1 MNIIFFSNSS
11 WSIYNFRKN
20 FIRDF
25 IKEGYD
31 VYIVSNKDYTTKYL
45 KKMGCKF
52 IELKFNTTQINFF
65 KEIKNFFG
73 FLKIVFNIKPKVV
86 YSFTLK
92 PILYSTISSRI
103 SRFKVVNTFDGLGR
117 LYDDENFLSF
127 FYLMILKIFNKNILK
142 IILVNKKDY
151 KLFKKKKVAPIKKL
165 CLIKSGTGIDTKHY
179 DFRKINNF
187 NVFLFLGRFLPSKGI
202 IEFCEAAKKFK
213 KLNKKIKFFA
223 AGNYSS
229 EDKSILPKKKL
240 FKYKKFVN
248 FYFNLKD
255 VRDLI
260 GNATC
265 IILPSYYNEGLNRSL
280 MESLSMGRIIMTT
293 NIPGCYELLNNQRNG
308 FKIKRNDVRSIGN
321 KIDKVLNLEK
331 KKIYSMSKICRK
343 FILDNYSDKKII
355 NKYIYF
361 TKLR

>member
-151 KLFKKKKVAPIKKL
+151 KLFKKKKS
-165 CLIKSGTGIDTKHY
+165 CS
-179 DFRKINNF
+179 N
-187 NVFLFLGRFLPSKGI
+187 
-202 IEFCEAAKKFK
+202 
-213 KLNKKIKFFA
+213 
-223 AGNYSS
+223 
-229 EDKSILPKKKL
+229 
-240 FKYKKFVN
+240 
-248 FYFNLKD
+248 
-255 VRDLI
+255 
-260 GNATC
+260 
-265 IILPSYYNEGLNRSL
+265 
-280 MESLSMGRIIMTT
+280 
-293 NIPGCYELLNNQRNG
+293 
-308 FKIKRNDVRSIGN
+308 
-321 KIDKVLNLEK
+321 
-331 KKIYSMSKICRK
+331 
-343 FILDNYSDKKII
+343 
-355 NKYIYF
+355 
-361 TKLR
+361 